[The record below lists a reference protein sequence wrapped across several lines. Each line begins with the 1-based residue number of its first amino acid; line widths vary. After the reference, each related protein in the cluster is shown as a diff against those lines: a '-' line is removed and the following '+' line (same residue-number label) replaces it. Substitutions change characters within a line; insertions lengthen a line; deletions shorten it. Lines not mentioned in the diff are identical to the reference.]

1 MKIIISIIII
11 LISIDSALLEKQI
24 NSTCSLDTALKYNEG
39 IILSDFTSFDQLNF
53 ECNKPITMIALT
65 VHPNAKIIL
74 ESSFDLNNLTIISST
89 PQFMIIFDNLK
100 GFEMTADPF
109 KKIVINFKNSKS
121 LFIIIRN
128 SNFNFIIKKHLLEIN
143 SQCDLNLTSKYEWS
157 NFLFKD
163 YSIVVFSKSN
173 EYSKHICPLVFRNS
187 YLQKL
192 VLNEISS
199 SFLTKNEFKF
209 TFLYF
214 EKLNSS
220 VFELCLVA
228 YHIKLEAAVF
238 NQDVYKRL
246 ILMELNGVISSI
258 QENLFKTF
266 SSSFKVLCI
275 RMQYINNLFVK
286 DSKWLQYLNFQQEIT
301 SRDPIIFEQAFFLVL
316 YQSFPK
322 VVLYTYP
329 DEDFCYFKD
338 FPHQKLVF
346 PVLKPTQTK
355 NCSCSLLFLIQT
367 SYLSKSLFDYNF
379 HYLVKLYDL
388 YQFYSD
394 FIKQQQISFQD
405 CSINENMQERI
416 EACNFKLRLEQCS
429 IKSIESNVN
438 DFYFTVQDWEV
449 VAKKIHLY
457 IFLTNKTVSVLCI
470 ILNILTLLVIRNKNI
485 SKEFK
490 RTFTYL
496 RIYTFLNCFYLLI
509 SLTKFVCY
517 SDLFECYFT
526 RNYIYVRYLK
536 LIIVQL
542 IGNIL
547 KTASNITFVSFTLSR
562 YIVMTSSKLRIFK
575 IFDQSSIKK
584 YLLVTTILSILINIH
599 IYFITSTN
607 NQTSSDEQ
615 GLKRANGIFNAYSAV
630 EYEDYKL
637 NFELSNV
644 ILLKAFQIIH
654 IIFSDIF
661 YIILVFAIDLCL
673 LLNIIKKMKIKTAIL
688 VKNNVQQITKR
699 RMLNLKRQIKNTEN
713 RMTNLVVFNGLNF
726 LIFKLPLA
734 LISLYSLIYVYNQTN
749 YVYEP
754 SLVGYLICRYFKFC
768 ESLAELANLFYLFS
782 IINQFFLIYKLDKNF
797 NTNCDFLKK
806 NFIKNM
812 KIILHIRRN
821 VSIADRTSE
830 NHQNRTETE
839 RNQNIQDIQEVIL

>member
-1 MKIIISIIII
+1 
-11 LISIDSALLEKQI
+11 
-24 NSTCSLDTALKYNEG
+24 
-39 IILSDFTSFDQLNF
+39 
-53 ECNKPITMIALT
+53 
-65 VHPNAKIIL
+65 
-74 ESSFDLNNLTIISST
+74 
-89 PQFMIIFDNLK
+89 
-100 GFEMTADPF
+100 
-109 KKIVINFKNSKS
+109 
-121 LFIIIRN
+121 
-128 SNFNFIIKKHLLEIN
+128 
-143 SQCDLNLTSKYEWS
+143 
-157 NFLFKD
+157 
-163 YSIVVFSKSN
+163 
-173 EYSKHICPLVFRNS
+173 
-187 YLQKL
+187 
-192 VLNEISS
+192 
-199 SFLTKNEFKF
+199 
-209 TFLYF
+209 
-214 EKLNSS
+214 
-220 VFELCLVA
+220 
-228 YHIKLEAAVF
+228 
-238 NQDVYKRL
+238 
-246 ILMELNGVISSI
+246 
-258 QENLFKTF
+258 
-266 SSSFKVLCI
+266 
-275 RMQYINNLFVK
+275 
-286 DSKWLQYLNFQQEIT
+286 
-301 SRDPIIFEQAFFLVL
+301 
-316 YQSFPK
+316 
-322 VVLYTYP
+322 
-329 DEDFCYFKD
+329 
-338 FPHQKLVF
+338 
-346 PVLKPTQTK
+346 
-355 NCSCSLLFLIQT
+355 
-367 SYLSKSLFDYNF
+367 
-379 HYLVKLYDL
+379 
-388 YQFYSD
+388 
-394 FIKQQQISFQD
+394 
-405 CSINENMQERI
+405 MQERI
-416 EACNFKLRLEQCS
+416 EECNFKLRLEQCS
-429 IKSIESNVN
+429 IKTIESNVN
-438 DFYFTVQDWEV
+438 DFYFTVQDWDA
-449 VAKKIHLY
+449 VAKKSHLY

-490 RTFTYL
+490 KTFTYL

-509 SLTKFVCY
+509 CFAKFICY

-526 RNYIYVRYLK
+526 RNYIYVRFFK
-536 LIIVQL
+536 LNSVQL

-584 YLLVTTILSILINIH
+584 YLLITTVLSILINIH

-661 YIILVFAIDLCL
+661 YIILVFTIDLCL

-688 VKNNVQQITKR
+688 MKNNMQQITKR

-754 SLVGYLICRYFKFC
+754 SLVGYLICRYFKFF

-782 IINQFFLIYKLDKNF
+782 IINQFFLFYKLDKNF

-812 KIILHIRRN
+812 KIILCLGRN
-821 VSIADRTSE
+821 VSRADRTSE
-830 NHQNRTETE
+830 NYQNQNRTETE